1 MKKYFLLATGLL
13 LFFSSC
19 NKNDDNGGDSGKVTV
34 ELNNEVNKFIWDG
47 LNHWYY
53 YQPNVA
59 NLADTKNDDTNAFH
73 TYLNSYNTS
82 EALFDALKFS
92 SQDDFSWYI
101 EDVDE
106 QLNSF
111 NGTSKSFGIGFGG
124 LVQVTGQSNVVAYIG
139 YVSPNSPAAAAGIK
153 RGDIIYKVDGTVMD
167 ANNYGVI
174 NNLFRNEA
182 IELGF
187 ATVSADN
194 VVTPTGDKSISAVTL
209 TTDPVHHS
217 SVIQEGGKKIGY
229 LVYNGFRGTFN
240 GELNDAFGMFKSEN
254 IDELILDF
262 RHNGGGSVLTSAL
275 LSSMIYGAAPPESNN
290 AIFAKLTYNSKRNAD
305 NGSVYPFFDEVYLYD
320 KNTGSYTGTTPM
332 NRLNNI
338 NRLYVITSDGTAS
351 ASEMIIN
358 GLRPYMDVIT
368 IGETTTG
375 KNEGSITVVDA
386 PKGDADEPF
395 TDLNNRSSAH
405 TIGMQ
410 PIVFQIFNKNDQND
424 YDDGFVPKEEV
435 LEWHFYKNILPF
447 GDTNEALLRAT
458 LDDMLGGSGGKLEG
472 LKADK
477 SALKMK
483 DKLKTPKF
491 GKEMYIMPGEF
502 LNELD

>member
-1 MKKYFLLATGLL
+1 
-13 LFFSSC
+13 
-19 NKNDDNGGDSGKVTV
+19 
-34 ELNNEVNKFIWDG
+34 
-47 LNHWYY
+47 
-53 YQPNVA
+53 
-59 NLADTKNDDTNAFH
+59 
-73 TYLNSYNTS
+73 
-82 EALFDALKFS
+82 
-92 SQDDFSWYI
+92 
-101 EDVDE
+101 
-106 QLNSF
+106 
-111 NGTSKSFGIGFGG
+111 
-124 LVQVTGQSNVVAYIG
+124 
-139 YVSPNSPAAAAGIK
+139 
-153 RGDIIYKVDGTVMD
+153 
-167 ANNYGVI
+167 
-174 NNLFRNEA
+174 
-182 IELGF
+182 
-187 ATVSADN
+187 
-194 VVTPTGDKSISAVTL
+194 
-209 TTDPVHHS
+209 
-217 SVIQEGGKKIGY
+217 
-229 LVYNGFRGTFN
+229 
-240 GELNDAFGMFKSEN
+240 
-254 IDELILDF
+254 
-262 RHNGGGSVLTSAL
+262 
-275 LSSMIYGAAPPESNN
+275 
-290 AIFAKLTYNSKRNAD
+290 
-305 NGSVYPFFDEVYLYD
+305 
-320 KNTGSYTGTTPM
+320 
-332 NRLNNI
+332 
-338 NRLYVITSDGTAS
+338 
-351 ASEMIIN
+351 MIIN

-458 LDDMLGGSGGKLEG
+458 LDDMLGGSGGKHEG

>member
-19 NKNDDNGGDSGKVTV
+19 NKNDDNGVDPKEETV
-34 ELNNEVNKFIWDG
+34 VLNNEVNKFIWDG

-262 RHNGGGSVLTSAL
+262 RPYKHSLGIEVTDVAKRLMDFNFHAPTVSFPVAGTL
-275 LSSMIYGAAPPESNN
+275 MIEPTESENIAELDRFCDAMIAIKEEIN
-290 AIFAKLTYNSKRNAD
+290 AIASGDIDKDDNPLKNA
-305 NGSVYPFFDEVYLYD
+305 P
-320 KNTGSYTGTTPM
+320 
-332 NRLNNI
+332 
-338 NRLYVITSDGTAS
+338 
-351 ASEMIIN
+351 
-358 GLRPYMDVIT
+358 
-368 IGETTTG
+368 
-375 KNEGSITVVDA
+375 
-386 PKGDADEPF
+386 
-395 TDLNNRSSAH
+395 H
-405 TIGMQ
+405 TIKEVCGNEWKHDYTREMAAFPLPYLKQ
-410 PIVFQIFNKNDQND
+410 NKLWATVARVNDSHGDRHLICTCAPIED
-424 YDDGFVPKEEV
+424 YMEE
-435 LEWHFYKNILPF
+435 
-447 GDTNEALLRAT
+447 
-458 LDDMLGGSGGKLEG
+458 
-472 LKADK
+472 
-477 SALKMK
+477 
-483 DKLKTPKF
+483 
-491 GKEMYIMPGEF
+491 
-502 LNELD
+502 